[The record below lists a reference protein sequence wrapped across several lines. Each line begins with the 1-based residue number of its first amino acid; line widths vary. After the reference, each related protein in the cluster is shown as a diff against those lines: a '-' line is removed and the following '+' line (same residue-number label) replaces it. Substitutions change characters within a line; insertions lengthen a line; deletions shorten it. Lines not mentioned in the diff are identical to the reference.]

1 MLERRPLLRHRVLS
15 GAAALVLVAGLSA
28 CAAEEEPLEEPEVV
42 PTETSE
48 PEPEPTTEP
57 EPEVFTLPSDCSEI
71 FPQERLDNFEGQNLV
86 LRGGPGSTEG
96 NDVFADPTPE
106 QRVGGISCIWANPD
120 GEIADLLIS
129 VAPLTPTTRASVVD
143 DLNAQGLNEST
154 LEDGAITYG
163 LLGDEQGAPAIY
175 NEVRADSW
183 ISVISAFG
191 GQVFYDEA
199 VIFVEEIRGEVYQ

>member
-1 MLERRPLLRHRVLS
+1 MLDRRTLLRHRVLS
-15 GAAALVLVAGLSA
+15 GAAALVLMAGLSA
-28 CAAEEEPLEEPEVV
+28 CAGEEEPIDEPEVV

-57 EPEVFTLPSDCSEI
+57 EPEAFALPSDCSEI
-71 FPQERLDNFEGQNLV
+71 FPQERLDNLEGQNLV

-120 GEIADLLIS
+120 GETADLLIS
-129 VAPLTPTTRASVVD
+129 VAPLTPSTRAGVVD
-143 DLNAQGLNEST
+143 DLTAQGLNESA
-154 LEDGAITYG
+154 LDDGTITYG
-163 LLGDEQGAPAIY
+163 LLGDEQSAPAIY